1 MARYEIPEEYR
12 KNLQINL
19 SGNKPVL
26 QKDPAFLPYKNTA
39 PAVAAKS
46 PAPTMEDFKKYDYA
60 QSNDILPR
68 KQSTIQ
74 WGGKTDDLTNLPF
87 KNTRAADDYLV
98 NQGFM
103 RQEANRPVLS
113 APSGNSVLPIKKPT
127 ALERADSFIKSTGS
141 GAMNAVSGIFD
152 YMGNLPVKTAQ
163 ERVSARDDYFRMWE
177 QAKANPALLRD
188 KEFQSRLLQAQLTAS
203 SGYNW
208 MDDTLAQFDPTAS
221 STASQMLQEQ
231 QAKSAQKLKEG
242 MSPAA
247 SAVTDVALA
256 GTDMALKF
264 GLSSAM
270 GVPFLAFMGADS
282 GAQAG
287 QNALNEGYSA
297 SQSAT
302 MAAGAGA
309 ITAWVE
315 SFGGIAGKWG
325 DKLIGALVKSPAG
338 KAIVGKLPSNV
349 MEYLSKLSASK
360 VGQIAGDALSEGAEE
375 FTEYGAQLFL
385 ENLVLDKDTPYDIK
399 QALYNAGIGGAVG
412 GLFGGGRVFAQDILP
427 RADTRDSANSGSD
440 IASEMKPG
448 YNQVGGEMD
457 GRTEETAGLYARR
470 TEGDRTQFDND
481 AGRSGRTVE
490 SACKE
495 ILWTRLAEKG
505 TFGERPGIREEG
517 ASFARRVSQEGME
530 TGIVGATA
538 YAYRPASIE
547 SANAEAR
554 QTMEFF
560 QQRGIDAVLVD
571 GALQT
576 NSDGYTLESPNAAT
590 GPDGKL
596 YVSNQLGMSAVE
608 TGYHE
613 LFHHQL
619 RRKDA
624 AALQFRETLN
634 ESYDPASPAFRK
646 LVEDISDG
654 YFYGNDS
661 RVIDQSA
668 GRIVEEL
675 DAFFCGFVESE
686 NKTMVEAYM
695 QAVKDPDAVS
705 EAYIAMREAEA
716 AHADY
721 TKRPPSNSAASG
733 YGQNTVGAAES
744 GGRMTNAQLVEEYGA
759 LRKGEQ
765 PRAREIDLAAQ
776 TREGKTSRFAQNAA
790 ESAALGDAQ
799 AEAIEQ
805 EVASG
810 TFAYVPIADQSA
822 VDTASGR
829 ISQYG
834 YEQTLNDFDSLL
846 RSDKRIGKNDIA
858 LGELLIQEA
867 AKRGDTDTV
876 VKLVADVAALGTEMG
891 QNVQALR
898 ILKRLS
904 PEGRLMAS
912 QRMVQRI
919 NEQHRGK
926 KGWKDVT
933 IPKENVQDLLS
944 QTTPDGM
951 DAANDR
957 ILRAVADQMP
967 SSWVDKW
974 NAWRYLAMLGNFRT
988 QGRNLAGNT
997 VFVPARKFKNL
1008 IAAGLESALPMKE
1021 RSKAILNRRAA
1032 GDRALI
1038 EFAKGDYANVRDAI
1052 LGTGK
1057 MNAASQ
1063 LDQKRTIFK
1072 NNGDWG
1078 TRADDGILP
1087 RKVRAATDK
1096 LWSGVEGYRKLTDWA
1111 MDQGDAIFAKSAY
1124 AESLASY
1131 MKANGLKP
1139 ADMVNQFGGE
1149 TEAAVRARNYAVLE
1163 AQKATYR
1170 DASKVATA
1178 LSKFSRTNKATALLT
1193 EGILPFKK
1201 TPMNVL
1207 KRGYEYSPVSFLTTF
1222 TKGAYDLKTG
1232 KITATEWIDRLA
1244 SGLSGTGI
1252 LALGW
1257 ALTKLGILTGGALE
1271 DKKEQELNELR
1282 GVQNYSVVLPGDIY
1296 YDVSWMAPVS
1306 IPLFIGSEIANMQ
1319 EREGREIGIT
1329 EFMDAANKLAEP
1341 MLEMSMLDGLQS
1353 TIQAAG
1359 YSNSPVGAIAGNA
1372 VGSYFGQAIPT
1383 IFGQAARTIDP
1394 VRRGV
1399 YVDKNEDMP
1408 AAFQRFF
1415 QSNIKAKLP
1424 FANQSLQPRLDAW
1437 GRESAPKSLPLRA
1450 FENFV
1455 SPGYISIGQTTPAD
1469 KAVTDLYAAT
1479 GENSILPSKV
1489 SKYVTVDGEKINYTG
1504 DQYTQIQRKRGQS
1517 ANELIAKLAELPVYQ
1532 ELDNAGK
1539 VDAMEDIYKYTR
1551 QMAIADV
1558 IPEYKPDTWVTD
1570 AYEAEKSG
1578 LELASYLAWRASYG
1592 ELKPDKDRNGKTTYS
1607 ASDKFRDLLYADDSL
1622 TAAQK
1627 ARLEQ
1632 DFTGA
1637 DNPRDYSSG
1646 NAFVLSGLTD
1656 SQQEKYSGRL
1666 AKTLTPQEYA
1676 KALKA
1681 MGGSVRDKKT
1691 GKARQKNRQEKI
1703 DSLVAAGYSRQRAAQ
1718 IYNLVK

>member
-1 MARYEIPEEYR
+1 MMQGFWRTCTEFRQWGDAMARYEIPEEYR

-46 PAPTMEDFKKYDYA
+46 PAPTMADFKKYDYA
-60 QSNDILPR
+60 QSKDILPR

-113 APSGNSVLPIKKPT
+113 APSGNPVLPVKKPT

-208 MDDTLAQFDPTAS
+208 MDDALAQFDPTAS

-297 SQSAT
+297 NQSAT

-309 ITAWVE
+309 ITAGVE

-338 KAIVGKLPSNV
+338 KAIAGKLPANV
-349 MEYLSKLSASK
+349 MEYISKLSASK

-427 RADTRDSANSGSD
+427 RADAQNSANASSD
-440 IASEMKPG
+440 IAPETRSPG
-448 YNQVGGEMD
+448 NSNVAQKTNQKIHFMQQVNEVMHGTNKGEVLEVGNTPD
-457 GRTEETAGLYARR
+457 
-470 TEGDRTQFDND
+470 
-481 AGRSGRTVE
+481 
-490 SACKE
+490 
-495 ILWTRLAEKG
+495 ILKR
-505 TFGERPGIREEG
+505 FG
-517 ASFARRVSQEGME
+517 ASDRIMTMNPTTVRK
-530 TGIVGATA
+530 IA
-538 YAYRPASIE
+538 YPDGYMGGKHNLGFYALEHLSDQLENPV
-547 SANAEAR
+547 
-554 QTMEFF
+554 
-560 QQRGIDAVLVD
+560 AVLK
-571 GALQT
+571 
-576 NSDGYTLESPNAAT
+576 SAT
-590 GPDGKL
+590 QRDSL
-596 YVSNQLGMSAVE
+596 VVFTEFL
-608 TGYHE
+608 
-613 LFHHQL
+613 
-619 RRKDA
+619 DA
-624 AALQFRETLN
+624 Q
-634 ESYDPASPAFRK
+634 
-646 LVEDISDG
+646 
-654 YFYGNDS
+654 GNPVMVPIHLDK
-661 RVIDQSA
+661 A
-668 GRIVEEL
+668 GRIGISNEVASMYGRGNFNKFIEEQRKLGNILFEDEKRTLQQLPVEGLQLPKMEAASDPIYSISDSSRKSNPNLDISKTNVAPLPEVKKPTLPESDPILQSRNWEKPKVEEPTL
-675 DAFFCGFVESE
+675 
-686 NKTMVEAYM
+686 N
-695 QAVKDPDAVS
+695 
-705 EAYIAMREAEA
+705 
-716 AHADY
+716 
-721 TKRPPSNSAASG
+721 G

-834 YEQTLNDFDSLL
+834 YEQALNDFDSLL

-876 VKLVADVAALGTEMG
+876 VKLVADVSTLGTEMG

-957 ILRAVADQMP
+957 ILQAVADQMP

-974 NAWRYLAMLGNFRT
+974 NAWRYLAMLGNVRT

-1032 GDRALI
+1032 GDRALLD
-1038 EFAKGDYANVRDAI
+1038 FAKSDYANVRDAI

-1170 DASKVATA
+1170 DASILAVNFQ
-1178 LSKFSRTNKATALLT
+1178 KFVNTNKASKVIG

-1359 YSNSPVGAIAGNA
+1359 YSGNALGAMTGNA

-1607 ASDKFRDLLYADDSL
+1607 ASDKFRDLLNADRSL

-1646 NAFVLSGLTD
+1646 NAFILSGLTD
-1656 SQQEKYSGRL
+1656 SQQEKYSGQL

-1681 MGGSVRDKKT
+1681 IGGSVRDKKT
-1691 GKARQKNRQEKI
+1691 GKVRQKNRQEKI

>member
-46 PAPTMEDFKKYDYA
+46 PAPTMADFKKYDYA
-60 QSNDILPR
+60 QSKDILPR

-103 RQEANRPVLS
+103 RQEANQPVLS

-231 QAKSAQKLKEG
+231 QAKSTQKLKEG

-256 GTDMALKF
+256 GTDMALKL

-309 ITAWVE
+309 ITAGVE

-338 KAIVGKLPSNV
+338 KAIVGKLPANV
-349 MEYLSKLSASK
+349 VDYLSKLSASK

-427 RADTRDSANSGSD
+427 RADTQNSANASSD
-440 IASEMKPG
+440 IAPETRSPG
-448 YNQVGGEMD
+448 NSNVAQKTNQKIHFMQQVNEVMHGTNKGEVLEVGNTPD
-457 GRTEETAGLYARR
+457 
-470 TEGDRTQFDND
+470 
-481 AGRSGRTVE
+481 
-490 SACKE
+490 
-495 ILWTRLAEKG
+495 ILKR
-505 TFGERPGIREEG
+505 FG
-517 ASFARRVSQEGME
+517 ASDRIMTMNPTTVRK
-530 TGIVGATA
+530 IA
-538 YAYRPASIE
+538 YPDGYMGGKHNLGFYALEHLSDQLENPV
-547 SANAEAR
+547 
-554 QTMEFF
+554 
-560 QQRGIDAVLVD
+560 AVLK
-571 GALQT
+571 
-576 NSDGYTLESPNAAT
+576 SAT
-590 GPDGKL
+590 QRDSL
-596 YVSNQLGMSAVE
+596 VVFTEFL
-608 TGYHE
+608 
-613 LFHHQL
+613 
-619 RRKDA
+619 DA
-624 AALQFRETLN
+624 Q
-634 ESYDPASPAFRK
+634 
-646 LVEDISDG
+646 
-654 YFYGNDS
+654 GNPVMVPIHLDK
-661 RVIDQSA
+661 A
-668 GRIVEEL
+668 GRIGISKEVASMYGRGNFNKFIEEQRKLGNILFEDEKRTLQQLPVEGLQLPKMEAASDPIYSISDSSRKSNPNLDISKTNVAPLPEVKKPTLPESDPILQSRNWEKPKVEEPTL
-675 DAFFCGFVESE
+675 
-686 NKTMVEAYM
+686 N
-695 QAVKDPDAVS
+695 
-705 EAYIAMREAEA
+705 
-716 AHADY
+716 
-721 TKRPPSNSAASG
+721 G
-733 YGQNTVGAAES
+733 YGKNTVGAAES

-810 TFAYVPIADQSA
+810 TFAYIPIADQSA
-822 VDTASGR
+822 VDTANGR

-876 VKLVADVAALGTEMG
+876 VKLVADVSTLGTEMG

-974 NAWRYLAMLGNFRT
+974 NAWRYLAMLGNVRT

-1032 GDRALI
+1032 DDRALI

-1149 TEAAVRARNYAVLE
+1149 TQAAVRARNYAVLE

-1170 DASKVATA
+1170 DASILAVNFQ
-1178 LSKFSRTNKATALLT
+1178 KFVNTNKASKVIG

-1359 YSNSPVGAIAGNA
+1359 YSGNALGAMTGNA

>member
-46 PAPTMEDFKKYDYA
+46 PAPTMAGFKKYDYA
-60 QSNDILPR
+60 QSKDILPR

-103 RQEANRPVLS
+103 RQEANQPVLS

-231 QAKSAQKLKEG
+231 QAKSTQKLKEG

-256 GTDMALKF
+256 GTDMALKL

-309 ITAWVE
+309 ITAGVE

-338 KAIVGKLPSNV
+338 KAIVGKLPANV
-349 MEYLSKLSASK
+349 VDYLSKLSASK

-427 RADTRDSANSGSD
+427 RADTQNSANASSD
-440 IASEMKPG
+440 IAPETRSPG
-448 YNQVGGEMD
+448 NSNVAQKTNQKIHFMQQVNEVMHGTNKGEVLEVGNTPD
-457 GRTEETAGLYARR
+457 
-470 TEGDRTQFDND
+470 
-481 AGRSGRTVE
+481 
-490 SACKE
+490 
-495 ILWTRLAEKG
+495 ILKR
-505 TFGERPGIREEG
+505 FG
-517 ASFARRVSQEGME
+517 ASDRIMTMNPTTVRK
-530 TGIVGATA
+530 IA
-538 YAYRPASIE
+538 YPDGYMGGKHNLGFYALEHLSDQLENPV
-547 SANAEAR
+547 
-554 QTMEFF
+554 
-560 QQRGIDAVLVD
+560 AVLK
-571 GALQT
+571 
-576 NSDGYTLESPNAAT
+576 SAT
-590 GPDGKL
+590 QRDSL
-596 YVSNQLGMSAVE
+596 VVFTEFL
-608 TGYHE
+608 
-613 LFHHQL
+613 
-619 RRKDA
+619 DA
-624 AALQFRETLN
+624 Q
-634 ESYDPASPAFRK
+634 
-646 LVEDISDG
+646 
-654 YFYGNDS
+654 GNPVMVPIHLDK
-661 RVIDQSA
+661 A
-668 GRIVEEL
+668 GRIGISNEVASMYGRGNFNKFIEEQRKLGNILFEDEKRTLQQLPVEGLQLPKMEAASDPIYSISDSSRKSNPNLDISKTNVAPLPEVKKPTLPPNDPMLQSRNWEKPKVEEPAL
-675 DAFFCGFVESE
+675 
-686 NKTMVEAYM
+686 N
-695 QAVKDPDAVS
+695 
-705 EAYIAMREAEA
+705 
-716 AHADY
+716 
-721 TKRPPSNSAASG
+721 G
-733 YGQNTVGAAES
+733 YGKNTVGAAES

-926 KGWKDVT
+926 KGWKDVA

-974 NAWRYLAMLGNFRT
+974 NAWRYLAMLGNVRT

-1032 GDRALI
+1032 DDRALI

-1078 TRADDGILP
+1078 TRADDGVLP

-1149 TEAAVRARNYAVLE
+1149 TQAAVRARNYAVLE
-1163 AQKATYR
+1163 AQKANYR
-1170 DASKVATA
+1170 DASILAVNFQ
-1178 LSKFSRTNKATALLT
+1178 KFVNTNKASKVIG

-1257 ALTKLGILTGGALE
+1257 ALTKLGVLTGGALE

-1359 YSNSPVGAIAGNA
+1359 YSGNALGAMTGNA

-1383 IFGQAARTIDP
+1383 IFGQVARTIDP

-1455 SPGYISIGQTTPAD
+1455 SPGYISMGQTTPAD

-1607 ASDKFRDLLYADDSL
+1607 ASDKFRDLLNADRSL

>member
-46 PAPTMEDFKKYDYA
+46 PAPTMAGFKKYDYA
-60 QSNDILPR
+60 QSKDILPR

-87 KNTRAADDYLV
+87 KNTRAVDDYLV

-103 RQEANRPVLS
+103 QQKANRPVLS

-247 SAVTDVALA
+247 SAMTDVALA

-309 ITAWVE
+309 ITAGVE

-427 RADTRDSANSGSD
+427 RADTQNSANASSD
-440 IASEMKPG
+440 IAPETRSPG
-448 YNQVGGEMD
+448 NSNVAQKTNQKIHFMQQVNEVMHGTNKGEVLEVGNTPD
-457 GRTEETAGLYARR
+457 
-470 TEGDRTQFDND
+470 
-481 AGRSGRTVE
+481 
-490 SACKE
+490 
-495 ILWTRLAEKG
+495 ILKR
-505 TFGERPGIREEG
+505 FG
-517 ASFARRVSQEGME
+517 ASDRIMTMNPTTVRK
-530 TGIVGATA
+530 IA
-538 YAYRPASIE
+538 YPDGYMGGKHNLGFYALEHLSDQLENPV
-547 SANAEAR
+547 
-554 QTMEFF
+554 
-560 QQRGIDAVLVD
+560 AVLK
-571 GALQT
+571 
-576 NSDGYTLESPNAAT
+576 SAT
-590 GPDGKL
+590 QRDSL
-596 YVSNQLGMSAVE
+596 VVFTEFL
-608 TGYHE
+608 
-613 LFHHQL
+613 
-619 RRKDA
+619 DA
-624 AALQFRETLN
+624 Q
-634 ESYDPASPAFRK
+634 
-646 LVEDISDG
+646 
-654 YFYGNDS
+654 GNPVMVPIHLDK
-661 RVIDQSA
+661 A
-668 GRIVEEL
+668 GRIGISNEVASMYGRGNFNKFIEEQRKLGNILFEDEKRTLQQLPVEGLQLPKMEAASDPIYSISDSSRKSNPNLDISKTNVAPLPEVKKPTLPESDPILQSRNWEKPKVEEPAL
-675 DAFFCGFVESE
+675 
-686 NKTMVEAYM
+686 N
-695 QAVKDPDAVS
+695 
-705 EAYIAMREAEA
+705 
-716 AHADY
+716 
-721 TKRPPSNSAASG
+721 G
-733 YGQNTVGAAES
+733 YGKNTVGAAES

-834 YEQTLNDFDSLL
+834 YEQALNDFDSLL

-957 ILRAVADQMP
+957 ILQAVADQMP

-974 NAWRYLAMLGNFRT
+974 NAWRYLAMLGNVRT

-1078 TRADDGILP
+1078 TRADDGVLP

-1131 MKANGLKP
+1131 MKANGLKT

-1170 DASKVATA
+1170 DASILAVNFQ
-1178 LSKFSRTNKATALLT
+1178 KFVNTNKASKVIG

-1359 YSNSPVGAIAGNA
+1359 YSGNALGAMTGNA

>member
-46 PAPTMEDFKKYDYA
+46 PAPTMADFKKYDYA
-60 QSNDILPR
+60 QSKDILPR

-141 GAMNAVSGIFD
+141 GAMNTVSGIFD

-242 MSPAA
+242 MGPAA

-297 SQSAT
+297 NQSAT

-309 ITAWVE
+309 ITAGVE

-338 KAIVGKLPSNV
+338 KAIAGKLPANV
-349 MEYLSKLSASK
+349 MEYISKLSASK

-427 RADTRDSANSGSD
+427 HADTQNSANASSD
-440 IASEMKPG
+440 IASGMKPE
-448 YNQVGGEMD
+448 YNQGGGDLNANDTGRAARSSYTTDGTVAGRQGGSRESGTQAGGAESRRTSSEPAGTFIARATQEGKVVEADDFGNIVSYKPARTVAGNAAEAQKILKRRGFDCFAYEGTLARNRDGVTVEHLTDAQTLAD
-457 GRTEETAGLYARR
+457 GRIGIKSNAELPGVEIAGHEGFHSITVTNPEIVKPFTDYLSNPISLDVKSRFSNTLDYIGDLMFEEDYDPLDLKQRARIVKELGAQIGGKMDSDLELAR
-470 TEGDRTQFDND
+470 ELFSDMLDDFDATYELWKKVNAD
-481 AGRSGRTVE
+481 FDTLKSGRSG
-490 SACKE
+490 
-495 ILWTRLAEKG
+495 
-505 TFGERPGIREEG
+505 G
-517 ASFARRVSQEGME
+517 AGS
-530 TGIVGATA
+530 
-538 YAYRPASIE
+538 
-547 SANAEAR
+547 
-554 QTMEFF
+554 
-560 QQRGIDAVLVD
+560 
-571 GALQT
+571 
-576 NSDGYTLESPNAAT
+576 
-590 GPDGKL
+590 
-596 YVSNQLGMSAVE
+596 
-608 TGYHE
+608 
-613 LFHHQL
+613 
-619 RRKDA
+619 
-624 AALQFRETLN
+624 
-634 ESYDPASPAFRK
+634 
-646 LVEDISDG
+646 
-654 YFYGNDS
+654 
-661 RVIDQSA
+661 
-668 GRIVEEL
+668 
-675 DAFFCGFVESE
+675 
-686 NKTMVEAYM
+686 
-695 QAVKDPDAVS
+695 
-705 EAYIAMREAEA
+705 
-716 AHADY
+716 
-721 TKRPPSNSAASG
+721 

-834 YEQTLNDFDSLL
+834 YEQALNDFDSLL

-957 ILRAVADQMP
+957 ILQAVADQMP

-974 NAWRYLAMLGNFRT
+974 NAWRYLAMLGNVRT

-1032 GDRALI
+1032 DDRALI

-1257 ALTKLGILTGGALE
+1257 ALTKLGVLTGGALE
-1271 DKKEQELNELR
+1271 DKKEQELNELQ

-1319 EREGREIGIT
+1319 EREGKEIGIT

-1424 FANQSLQPRLDAW
+1424 FANQSLQSRLDAW

-1517 ANELIAKLAELPVYQ
+1517 ANELIAKLAGLPVYQ

-1558 IPEYKPDTWVTD
+1558 IPEYEPDTWVTD

-1607 ASDKFRDLLYADDSL
+1607 ASDKFRDLLNADRSL

-1691 GKARQKNRQEKI
+1691 EKARQKNRQEKI

>member
-46 PAPTMEDFKKYDYA
+46 PAPTMADFKKYDYA
-60 QSNDILPR
+60 QSKDILPR

-103 RQEANRPVLS
+103 RQEANQPVLS

-231 QAKSAQKLKEG
+231 QAKSTQKLKEG

-256 GTDMALKF
+256 GTDMALKL

-309 ITAWVE
+309 ITAGVE

-338 KAIVGKLPSNV
+338 KAIVGKLPANV
-349 MEYLSKLSASK
+349 VDYLSKLSASK

-427 RADTRDSANSGSD
+427 RADTQNSANASSD
-440 IASEMKPG
+440 IAPETRSPG
-448 YNQVGGEMD
+448 NSNVAQKTNQKIHFMQQVNEVMHGTNKGEVLEVGNTPD
-457 GRTEETAGLYARR
+457 
-470 TEGDRTQFDND
+470 
-481 AGRSGRTVE
+481 
-490 SACKE
+490 
-495 ILWTRLAEKG
+495 ILKR
-505 TFGERPGIREEG
+505 FG
-517 ASFARRVSQEGME
+517 ASDRIMTMNPTTVRK
-530 TGIVGATA
+530 IA
-538 YAYRPASIE
+538 YPDGYMGGKHNLGFYALEHLSDQLENPV
-547 SANAEAR
+547 
-554 QTMEFF
+554 
-560 QQRGIDAVLVD
+560 AVLK
-571 GALQT
+571 
-576 NSDGYTLESPNAAT
+576 SAT
-590 GPDGKL
+590 QRDSL
-596 YVSNQLGMSAVE
+596 VVFTEFL
-608 TGYHE
+608 
-613 LFHHQL
+613 
-619 RRKDA
+619 DA
-624 AALQFRETLN
+624 Q
-634 ESYDPASPAFRK
+634 
-646 LVEDISDG
+646 
-654 YFYGNDS
+654 GNPVMVPIHLDK
-661 RVIDQSA
+661 A
-668 GRIVEEL
+668 GRIGISNEVASMYGRGNFNKFIEEQRKLGNILFEDEKRTLQQLPVEGLQLPKMEAASDPIYSISDSSRKSNPNLDISKTNVAPLPEVKKPTLPPNDPMLQSRNWEKPKVEEPAL
-675 DAFFCGFVESE
+675 
-686 NKTMVEAYM
+686 N
-695 QAVKDPDAVS
+695 
-705 EAYIAMREAEA
+705 
-716 AHADY
+716 
-721 TKRPPSNSAASG
+721 G
-733 YGQNTVGAAES
+733 YGKNTVGAAES

-790 ESAALGDAQ
+790 ESAALGDTQ

-810 TFAYVPIADQSA
+810 TFAYIPIADQSA
-822 VDTASGR
+822 VDTANGR

-876 VKLVADVAALGTEMG
+876 VKLVADVSTLGTEMG

-974 NAWRYLAMLGNFRT
+974 NAWRYLAMLGNVRT

-1032 GDRALI
+1032 DDRALI

-1149 TEAAVRARNYAVLE
+1149 TQAAVRARNYAVLE

-1170 DASKVATA
+1170 DASILAVNFQ
-1178 LSKFSRTNKATALLT
+1178 KFVNTNKASKVIG

-1359 YSNSPVGAIAGNA
+1359 YSGNALGAMTGNA

>member
-1 MARYEIPEEYR
+1 MA
-12 KNLQINL
+12 
-19 SGNKPVL
+19 
-26 QKDPAFLPYKNTA
+26 
-39 PAVAAKS
+39 
-46 PAPTMEDFKKYDYA
+46 DFKKYDYA
-60 QSNDILPR
+60 QSKDILPR

-309 ITAWVE
+309 ITAGVE

-427 RADTRDSANSGSD
+427 RADTQNSANASSD
-440 IASEMKPG
+440 IAPETRSPG
-448 YNQVGGEMD
+448 NSNVAQKTNQKIHFMQQVNEVMHGTNKGEVLEVGNTPD
-457 GRTEETAGLYARR
+457 
-470 TEGDRTQFDND
+470 
-481 AGRSGRTVE
+481 
-490 SACKE
+490 
-495 ILWTRLAEKG
+495 ILKR
-505 TFGERPGIREEG
+505 FG
-517 ASFARRVSQEGME
+517 ASDRIMTMNPTTVRK
-530 TGIVGATA
+530 IA
-538 YAYRPASIE
+538 YPDGYMGGKHNLGFYALEHLSDQLENPV
-547 SANAEAR
+547 
-554 QTMEFF
+554 
-560 QQRGIDAVLVD
+560 AVLK
-571 GALQT
+571 
-576 NSDGYTLESPNAAT
+576 SAT
-590 GPDGKL
+590 QRDSL
-596 YVSNQLGMSAVE
+596 VVFTEFL
-608 TGYHE
+608 
-613 LFHHQL
+613 
-619 RRKDA
+619 DA
-624 AALQFRETLN
+624 Q
-634 ESYDPASPAFRK
+634 
-646 LVEDISDG
+646 
-654 YFYGNDS
+654 GNPVMVPIHLDK
-661 RVIDQSA
+661 A
-668 GRIVEEL
+668 GRIGISNEVASMYGRGNFNKFIEEQRKLGNILFEDEKRTLQQLPVEGLQLPKMEAASDPIYSISDSSRKSNPNLDISKTNVAPLPEVKKPTLPPNDPMLQSRNWEKPKVEEPAL
-675 DAFFCGFVESE
+675 
-686 NKTMVEAYM
+686 N
-695 QAVKDPDAVS
+695 
-705 EAYIAMREAEA
+705 
-716 AHADY
+716 
-721 TKRPPSNSAASG
+721 G
-733 YGQNTVGAAES
+733 YGKNTVGAAES

-926 KGWKDVT
+926 KGWKDVA

-974 NAWRYLAMLGNFRT
+974 NAWRYLAMLGNVRT

-1032 GDRALI
+1032 DDRALI

-1078 TRADDGILP
+1078 TRADDGVLP

-1149 TEAAVRARNYAVLE
+1149 TQAAVRARNYAVLE

-1170 DASKVATA
+1170 DASILAVNFQ
-1178 LSKFSRTNKATALLT
+1178 KFVNTNKASKVIG

-1359 YSNSPVGAIAGNA
+1359 YSGNALGAMTGNA

-1437 GRESAPKSLPLRA
+1437 GRESAPKSLQLRA

-1607 ASDKFRDLLYADDSL
+1607 ASDKFRDLLNADRSL

-1646 NAFVLSGLTD
+1646 NAFILSGLTD
-1656 SQQEKYSGRL
+1656 SQQEKYSGQL

-1681 MGGSVRDKKT
+1681 IGGSVRDKKT
-1691 GKARQKNRQEKI
+1691 GKVRQKNRQEKI

>member
-46 PAPTMEDFKKYDYA
+46 PAPTMADFKKYDYA
-60 QSNDILPR
+60 QSKDILPR

-231 QAKSAQKLKEG
+231 QAKSTQKLKEG

-256 GTDMALKF
+256 GTDMALKL

-309 ITAWVE
+309 ITAGVE

-338 KAIVGKLPSNV
+338 KAIVGKLPANV
-349 MEYLSKLSASK
+349 VDYLSKLSASK

-427 RADTRDSANSGSD
+427 RADTQNSANASSD
-440 IASEMKPG
+440 IAPETRSPG
-448 YNQVGGEMD
+448 NSNVAQKTNQKIHFMQQVNEVMHGTNKGEVLEVGNTPD
-457 GRTEETAGLYARR
+457 
-470 TEGDRTQFDND
+470 
-481 AGRSGRTVE
+481 
-490 SACKE
+490 
-495 ILWTRLAEKG
+495 ILKR
-505 TFGERPGIREEG
+505 FG
-517 ASFARRVSQEGME
+517 ASDRIMTMNPTTVRK
-530 TGIVGATA
+530 IA
-538 YAYRPASIE
+538 YPDGYMGGKHNLGFYALEHLSDQLENPV
-547 SANAEAR
+547 
-554 QTMEFF
+554 
-560 QQRGIDAVLVD
+560 AVLK
-571 GALQT
+571 
-576 NSDGYTLESPNAAT
+576 SAT
-590 GPDGKL
+590 QRDSL
-596 YVSNQLGMSAVE
+596 VVFTEFL
-608 TGYHE
+608 
-613 LFHHQL
+613 
-619 RRKDA
+619 DA
-624 AALQFRETLN
+624 Q
-634 ESYDPASPAFRK
+634 
-646 LVEDISDG
+646 
-654 YFYGNDS
+654 GNPVMVPIHLDK
-661 RVIDQSA
+661 A
-668 GRIVEEL
+668 GRIGISNEVASMYGRGNFNKFIEEQRKLGNILFEDEKRTLQQLPVEGLQLPKMEAASDPIYSISDSSRKSNPNLDISKTNVAPLPEVKKPTLPESDPILQSRNWEKPKVEEPTL
-675 DAFFCGFVESE
+675 
-686 NKTMVEAYM
+686 N
-695 QAVKDPDAVS
+695 
-705 EAYIAMREAEA
+705 
-716 AHADY
+716 
-721 TKRPPSNSAASG
+721 G
-733 YGQNTVGAAES
+733 YGKNTVGAAES

-957 ILRAVADQMP
+957 ILQAVADQMP

-974 NAWRYLAMLGNFRT
+974 NAWRYLAMLGNVRT

-1149 TEAAVRARNYAVLE
+1149 TQAAVRARNYAVLE

-1170 DASKVATA
+1170 DASILAVNFQ
-1178 LSKFSRTNKATALLT
+1178 KFVNTNKASKVIG

-1359 YSNSPVGAIAGNA
+1359 YSGNALGAMTGNA

-1504 DQYTQIQRKRGQS
+1504 DQYTQIQKKRGQS

>member
-46 PAPTMEDFKKYDYA
+46 PAPTMADFKKYDYA
-60 QSNDILPR
+60 QSKDILPR

-302 MAAGAGA
+302 MSAGAGA
-309 ITAWVE
+309 ITAGVE
-315 SFGGIAGKWG
+315 SFGGIASKWG

-338 KAIVGKLPSNV
+338 KAIAGKLPANV
-349 MEYLSKLSASK
+349 MEYISKLSASK

-427 RADTRDSANSGSD
+427 RADAQNSANSGSD

-448 YNQVGGEMD
+448 YNQDGGDLNANDTGRTARSSYTADGTVAGRQGGSRIGQTENSGTEGRRTSSEPAGTFIARAAQEGRLVEADDFGNIVSYKPAQSIGENASIAQEILNRRGFGNFVYEGTLSRNRNGITVEHLTDAQTLAD
-457 GRTEETAGLYARR
+457 GRIGVKGDCTLPGVEIAGHEGFHSITVTNPEISKPFIDHLSVSTRPDVAERFKENLDYMGAIMYR
-470 TEGDRTQFDND
+470 TEYDPFNAGQKEKIVKEFAAQFGGKADND
-481 AGRSGRTVE
+481 LEVARELFGDLVDDFDATYELWKKVNADFDALKSGRSG
-490 SACKE
+490 
-495 ILWTRLAEKG
+495 
-505 TFGERPGIREEG
+505 G
-517 ASFARRVSQEGME
+517 AGS
-530 TGIVGATA
+530 
-538 YAYRPASIE
+538 
-547 SANAEAR
+547 
-554 QTMEFF
+554 
-560 QQRGIDAVLVD
+560 
-571 GALQT
+571 
-576 NSDGYTLESPNAAT
+576 
-590 GPDGKL
+590 
-596 YVSNQLGMSAVE
+596 
-608 TGYHE
+608 
-613 LFHHQL
+613 
-619 RRKDA
+619 
-624 AALQFRETLN
+624 
-634 ESYDPASPAFRK
+634 
-646 LVEDISDG
+646 
-654 YFYGNDS
+654 
-661 RVIDQSA
+661 
-668 GRIVEEL
+668 
-675 DAFFCGFVESE
+675 
-686 NKTMVEAYM
+686 
-695 QAVKDPDAVS
+695 
-705 EAYIAMREAEA
+705 
-716 AHADY
+716 
-721 TKRPPSNSAASG
+721 

-876 VKLVADVAALGTEMG
+876 VKLVADVSTLGTEMG

-957 ILRAVADQMP
+957 ILQAVADQMP

-974 NAWRYLAMLGNFRT
+974 NAWRYLAMLGNVRT

-1149 TEAAVRARNYAVLE
+1149 TEAAVQARNYAVLE

-1257 ALTKLGILTGGALE
+1257 ALTKLGVLTGGALE
-1271 DKKEQELNELR
+1271 DKKEQELNELQ

-1455 SPGYISIGQTTPAD
+1455 SPGYISMGQTTPAD

-1479 GENSILPSKV
+1479 SENSILPSKV

-1517 ANELIAKLAELPVYQ
+1517 ANELIAKLAGLPVYQ

-1681 MGGSVRDKKT
+1681 IGGSVRDKKT

>member
-46 PAPTMEDFKKYDYA
+46 PAPTMAGFKKYDYA
-60 QSNDILPR
+60 QSKDILPR

-87 KNTRAADDYLV
+87 KNTRAVDDYLV

-103 RQEANRPVLS
+103 QQKANRPVLS

-309 ITAWVE
+309 ITAGVE

-427 RADTRDSANSGSD
+427 RADTQNSANASSD
-440 IASEMKPG
+440 IAPETRSPG
-448 YNQVGGEMD
+448 NSNVAQKTNQKIHFMQQVNEVMHGTNKGEVLEVGNTPD
-457 GRTEETAGLYARR
+457 
-470 TEGDRTQFDND
+470 
-481 AGRSGRTVE
+481 
-490 SACKE
+490 
-495 ILWTRLAEKG
+495 ILKR
-505 TFGERPGIREEG
+505 FG
-517 ASFARRVSQEGME
+517 ASDRIMTMNPTTVRK
-530 TGIVGATA
+530 IA
-538 YAYRPASIE
+538 YPDGYMGGKHNLGFYALEHLSDQLENPV
-547 SANAEAR
+547 
-554 QTMEFF
+554 
-560 QQRGIDAVLVD
+560 AVLK
-571 GALQT
+571 
-576 NSDGYTLESPNAAT
+576 SAT
-590 GPDGKL
+590 QRDSL
-596 YVSNQLGMSAVE
+596 VVFTEFL
-608 TGYHE
+608 
-613 LFHHQL
+613 
-619 RRKDA
+619 DA
-624 AALQFRETLN
+624 Q
-634 ESYDPASPAFRK
+634 
-646 LVEDISDG
+646 
-654 YFYGNDS
+654 GNPVMVPIHLDK
-661 RVIDQSA
+661 A
-668 GRIVEEL
+668 GRIGISNEVASMYGRGNFNKFIEEQRKLGNILFEDEKRTLQQLPVEGLQLPKMEAASDPIYSISDSSRKSNPNLDISKTNVAPLPEVKKPTLPESDPILQSRNWEKPKVEEPTL
-675 DAFFCGFVESE
+675 
-686 NKTMVEAYM
+686 N
-695 QAVKDPDAVS
+695 
-705 EAYIAMREAEA
+705 
-716 AHADY
+716 
-721 TKRPPSNSAASG
+721 G
-733 YGQNTVGAAES
+733 YGKNTVGAAES

-974 NAWRYLAMLGNFRT
+974 NAWRYLAMLGNVRT

-1078 TRADDGILP
+1078 TRADDGVLP

-1149 TEAAVRARNYAVLE
+1149 TQAAVQARNYAVLE

-1271 DKKEQELNELR
+1271 DKKEQELNELQ

-1359 YSNSPVGAIAGNA
+1359 YSGNALGAMTGNA

-1455 SPGYISIGQTTPAD
+1455 SPGYISMGQTTPAD

>member
-46 PAPTMEDFKKYDYA
+46 PAPTMAGFKKYDYA
-60 QSNDILPR
+60 QSKDILPR

-87 KNTRAADDYLV
+87 KNTRAVDDYLV

-103 RQEANRPVLS
+103 QQKANRPVLS

-309 ITAWVE
+309 ITAGVE

-427 RADTRDSANSGSD
+427 RADTQNSANASSD
-440 IASEMKPG
+440 IAPETRSPG
-448 YNQVGGEMD
+448 NSNVAQKTNQKIHFMQQVNEVMHGTNKGEVLEVGNTPD
-457 GRTEETAGLYARR
+457 
-470 TEGDRTQFDND
+470 
-481 AGRSGRTVE
+481 
-490 SACKE
+490 
-495 ILWTRLAEKG
+495 ILKR
-505 TFGERPGIREEG
+505 FG
-517 ASFARRVSQEGME
+517 ASDRIMTMNPTTVRK
-530 TGIVGATA
+530 IA
-538 YAYRPASIE
+538 YPDGYMGGKHNLGFYALEHLSDQLENPV
-547 SANAEAR
+547 
-554 QTMEFF
+554 
-560 QQRGIDAVLVD
+560 AVLK
-571 GALQT
+571 
-576 NSDGYTLESPNAAT
+576 SAT
-590 GPDGKL
+590 QRDSL
-596 YVSNQLGMSAVE
+596 VVFTEFL
-608 TGYHE
+608 
-613 LFHHQL
+613 
-619 RRKDA
+619 DA
-624 AALQFRETLN
+624 Q
-634 ESYDPASPAFRK
+634 
-646 LVEDISDG
+646 
-654 YFYGNDS
+654 GNPVMVPIHLDK
-661 RVIDQSA
+661 A
-668 GRIVEEL
+668 GRIGISNEVASMYGRGNFNKFIEEQRKLGNILFEDEKRTLQQLPVEGLQLPKMEAASDPIYSISDSSRKSNPNLDISKTNVAPLPEVKKPTLPESDPILQSRNWEKPKVEEPTL
-675 DAFFCGFVESE
+675 
-686 NKTMVEAYM
+686 N
-695 QAVKDPDAVS
+695 
-705 EAYIAMREAEA
+705 
-716 AHADY
+716 
-721 TKRPPSNSAASG
+721 G
-733 YGQNTVGAAES
+733 YGKNTVGAAES

-790 ESAALGDAQ
+790 ESAALGDTQ

-810 TFAYVPIADQSA
+810 TFAYIPIADQSA
-822 VDTASGR
+822 VDTANGR

-876 VKLVADVAALGTEMG
+876 VKLVADVSTLGTEMG

-957 ILRAVADQMP
+957 ILQAVADQMP

-974 NAWRYLAMLGNFRT
+974 NAWRYLAMLGNVRT
-988 QGRNLAGNT
+988 QGRNLWGNT

-1057 MNAASQ
+1057 MNATSQ

-1149 TEAAVRARNYAVLE
+1149 TQAAVQARNYAVLE

-1455 SPGYISIGQTTPAD
+1455 SPGYISMGQTTPAD

-1607 ASDKFRDLLYADDSL
+1607 ASDKFRDLLNMDRSL

-1681 MGGSVRDKKT
+1681 IGGSVRDKKT

>member
-1 MARYEIPEEYR
+1 MA
-12 KNLQINL
+12 
-19 SGNKPVL
+19 
-26 QKDPAFLPYKNTA
+26 
-39 PAVAAKS
+39 
-46 PAPTMEDFKKYDYA
+46 DFKKYDYA
-60 QSNDILPR
+60 QSKDILPR

-231 QAKSAQKLKEG
+231 QAKSTQKLKEG

-297 SQSAT
+297 NQSAT

-309 ITAWVE
+309 ITAGAE

-338 KAIVGKLPSNV
+338 KAIAGKLPANV
-349 MEYLSKLSASK
+349 VEYISKLSASK

-427 RADTRDSANSGSD
+427 HADTQNSANASSD
-440 IASEMKPG
+440 IASGMKPE
-448 YNQVGGEMD
+448 YNQGGGGLNANDTGRAAGSQIQNDRGLHGREDGSGAFGEEISGIQENQRTNAEPAGTFIARATQEGKVVEADDFGNIVSYKPAQMVTGNAAEAQEILKRRGLDCFVYEGTLARNKNGMTVEHLTDAQTLAD
-457 GRTEETAGLYARR
+457 GRIGIKGDCTLPGVEIAGHEGFHSITITNPEIAETFLQNISLAPAGKSIAYQETYDAVGLAMYGDKYSPTNSTQRNNILKELGAQIGGKMDSDLELAR
-470 TEGDRTQFDND
+470 ELFSDMLDDFDATYELWKKVNADFD
-481 AGRSGRTVE
+481 ALKSGRSG
-490 SACKE
+490 
-495 ILWTRLAEKG
+495 
-505 TFGERPGIREEG
+505 
-517 ASFARRVSQEGME
+517 
-530 TGIVGATA
+530 
-538 YAYRPASIE
+538 
-547 SANAEAR
+547 
-554 QTMEFF
+554 
-560 QQRGIDAVLVD
+560 
-571 GALQT
+571 
-576 NSDGYTLESPNAAT
+576 
-590 GPDGKL
+590 
-596 YVSNQLGMSAVE
+596 
-608 TGYHE
+608 
-613 LFHHQL
+613 
-619 RRKDA
+619 
-624 AALQFRETLN
+624 
-634 ESYDPASPAFRK
+634 
-646 LVEDISDG
+646 
-654 YFYGNDS
+654 
-661 RVIDQSA
+661 
-668 GRIVEEL
+668 
-675 DAFFCGFVESE
+675 
-686 NKTMVEAYM
+686 
-695 QAVKDPDAVS
+695 
-705 EAYIAMREAEA
+705 
-716 AHADY
+716 
-721 TKRPPSNSAASG
+721 AASG

-744 GGRMTNAQLVEEYGA
+744 GGRMTNAQLVEKYGA
-759 LRKGEQ
+759 LRKGEA
-765 PRAREIDLAAQ
+765 PRAREIDLAAE

-790 ESAALGDAQ
+790 ESAALGAQ

-974 NAWRYLAMLGNFRT
+974 NAWRYLAMLGNVRT

-1078 TRADDGILP
+1078 TRADDGVLP

-1149 TEAAVRARNYAVLE
+1149 TQAAVQARNYAVLE

-1271 DKKEQELNELR
+1271 DKKEQELNELQ

-1359 YSNSPVGAIAGNA
+1359 YSGNALGAMTGNA

-1455 SPGYISIGQTTPAD
+1455 SPGYISIGQTAPAD

-1627 ARLEQ
+1627 ARIEQ

-1703 DSLVAAGYSRQRAAQ
+1703 DSLVAAGYSRQRATQ

>member
-46 PAPTMEDFKKYDYA
+46 PAPTMAGFKKYDYA
-60 QSNDILPR
+60 QSKDILPR

-103 RQEANRPVLS
+103 RQEANQPVLS

-208 MDDTLAQFDPTAS
+208 MDDTLAQFDPTSS

-231 QAKSAQKLKEG
+231 QAKSTQKLKEG

-256 GTDMALKF
+256 GTDMALKL

-309 ITAWVE
+309 ITAGVE

-338 KAIVGKLPSNV
+338 KAIVGKLPANV
-349 MEYLSKLSASK
+349 VDYLSKLSASK

-427 RADTRDSANSGSD
+427 RADTQNSANASSD
-440 IASEMKPG
+440 IAPETRSPG
-448 YNQVGGEMD
+448 NSNVAQKTNQKIHFMQQVNEVMHGTNKGEVLEVGNTPD
-457 GRTEETAGLYARR
+457 
-470 TEGDRTQFDND
+470 
-481 AGRSGRTVE
+481 
-490 SACKE
+490 
-495 ILWTRLAEKG
+495 ILKR
-505 TFGERPGIREEG
+505 FG
-517 ASFARRVSQEGME
+517 ASDRIMTMNPTTVRK
-530 TGIVGATA
+530 IA
-538 YAYRPASIE
+538 YPDGYMGGKHNLGFYALEHLSDQLENPV
-547 SANAEAR
+547 
-554 QTMEFF
+554 
-560 QQRGIDAVLVD
+560 AVLK
-571 GALQT
+571 
-576 NSDGYTLESPNAAT
+576 SAT
-590 GPDGKL
+590 QRDSL
-596 YVSNQLGMSAVE
+596 VVFTEFL
-608 TGYHE
+608 
-613 LFHHQL
+613 
-619 RRKDA
+619 DA
-624 AALQFRETLN
+624 Q
-634 ESYDPASPAFRK
+634 
-646 LVEDISDG
+646 
-654 YFYGNDS
+654 GNPVMVPIHLDK
-661 RVIDQSA
+661 A
-668 GRIVEEL
+668 GRIGISNEVASMYGRGNFNKFIEEQRKLGNILFEDEKRTLQQLPVEGLQLPKMEAASDPIYSISDSSRKSNPNLDISKTNVAPLPEVKKPTLPPNDPMLQSRNWEKPKVEEPAL
-675 DAFFCGFVESE
+675 
-686 NKTMVEAYM
+686 N
-695 QAVKDPDAVS
+695 
-705 EAYIAMREAEA
+705 
-716 AHADY
+716 
-721 TKRPPSNSAASG
+721 G
-733 YGQNTVGAAES
+733 YGKNTVGAAES

-846 RSDKRIGKNDIA
+846 RSDKRIEKNDIA
-858 LGELLIQEA
+858 LGERLIQEA

-926 KGWKDVT
+926 KGWKDVA

-974 NAWRYLAMLGNFRT
+974 NAWRYLAMLGNVRT

-1032 GDRALI
+1032 DDRALI

-1078 TRADDGILP
+1078 TRADDGVLP

-1149 TEAAVRARNYAVLE
+1149 TQAAVRARNYAVLE

-1170 DASKVATA
+1170 DASILAVNFQ
-1178 LSKFSRTNKATALLT
+1178 KFVNTNKASKVIG

-1257 ALTKLGILTGGALE
+1257 ALTKLGVLTGGALE

-1359 YSNSPVGAIAGNA
+1359 YSGNALGAMTGNA

-1383 IFGQAARTIDP
+1383 IFGQVARTIDP

-1455 SPGYISIGQTTPAD
+1455 SPGYISMGQTTPAD

-1607 ASDKFRDLLYADDSL
+1607 ASDKFRDLLNADRSL

>member
-46 PAPTMEDFKKYDYA
+46 PAPTMADFKKYDYA
-60 QSNDILPR
+60 QSKDILPR

-87 KNTRAADDYLV
+87 KNTRAADNYLM
-98 NQGFM
+98 NRSLAQ
-103 RQEANRPVLS
+103 QEANRPVLS
-113 APSGNSVLPIKKPT
+113 APGGNPVFLMQGKDYRKQLEKHLSAQLPQREFGAATEEFMNDLNAQLEADMGLREQPVTRQSISQAEENLMALQRRSVPFAATSGFVKSMADLPAVMIPFTPEQRARYNEPFAQTAELHPLAYGAGQFAGEAIKYGTAAKMVEGMPVLQEALGRFGGKVSSALGGKVSAEVISRLAAGRISDLPLDVIYAAQETDNPQDFAKNLGINT
-127 ALERADSFIKSTGS
+127 AMGLGTDVGLETIGKLWR
-141 GAMNAVSGIFD
+141 
-152 YMGNLPVKTAQ
+152 MGKTA
-163 ERVSARDDYFRMWE
+163 
-177 QAKANPALLRD
+177 
-188 KEFQSRLLQAQLTAS
+188 
-203 SGYNW
+203 
-208 MDDTLAQFDPTAS
+208 
-221 STASQMLQEQ
+221 
-231 QAKSAQKLKEG
+231 
-242 MSPAA
+242 AA
-247 SAVTDVALA
+247 SNAPGGENWYNRKMDELKDPFGVAPE
-256 GTDMALKF
+256 T
-264 GLSSAM
+264 
-270 GVPFLAFMGADS
+270 
-282 GAQAG
+282 
-287 QNALNEGYSA
+287 
-297 SQSAT
+297 
-302 MAAGAGA
+302 
-309 ITAWVE
+309 
-315 SFGGIAGKWG
+315 
-325 DKLIGALVKSPAG
+325 
-338 KAIVGKLPSNV
+338 
-349 MEYLSKLSASK
+349 
-360 VGQIAGDALSEGAEE
+360 
-375 FTEYGAQLFL
+375 
-385 ENLVLDKDTPYDIK
+385 
-399 QALYNAGIGGAVG
+399 
-412 GLFGGGRVFAQDILP
+412 
-427 RADTRDSANSGSD
+427 
-440 IASEMKPG
+440 KPG
-448 YNQVGGEMD
+448 YNQVGGDLNANDTGRAAGSVNRD
-457 GRTEETAGLYARR
+457 GGAVHGR
-470 TEGDRTQFDND
+470 EGGQGAVR
-481 AGRSGRTVE
+481 AVE
-490 SACKE
+490 SAEEQIREYNEALGTFIARVAQEGKIVEADDFGNIVSYKPAQAVAGNAAEAQE
-495 ILWTRLAEKG
+495 ILSRRGFECFAYEGTLSRNRGGMTVEHNTDAQTLADGRIGIKSSAQQPGAEIAGHEGFHSISIKSPELAQPYLDSVSSHLKQTDDLADTLDSIGILMYREKYDPNNFQQKKRILNELG
-505 TFGERPGIREEG
+505 AQFGGKVENNP
-517 ASFARRVSQEGME
+517 
-530 TGIVGATA
+530 
-538 YAYRPASIE
+538 E
-547 SANAEAR
+547 SAYELFSEIFDDPRAVAASWGKMNAE
-554 QTMEFF
+554 F
-560 QQRGIDAVLVD
+560 DALKTD
-571 GALQT
+571 G
-576 NSDGYTLESPNAAT
+576 T
-590 GPDGKL
+590 GG
-596 YVSNQLGMSAVE
+596 N
-608 TGYHE
+608 
-613 LFHHQL
+613 
-619 RRKDA
+619 
-624 AALQFRETLN
+624 
-634 ESYDPASPAFRK
+634 PAFTPLPEVKRPT
-646 LVEDISDG
+646 LPESDPILQ
-654 YFYGNDS
+654 S
-661 RVIDQSA
+661 RNWEKPK
-668 GRIVEEL
+668 VEEPAL
-675 DAFFCGFVESE
+675 
-686 NKTMVEAYM
+686 N
-695 QAVKDPDAVS
+695 
-705 EAYIAMREAEA
+705 
-716 AHADY
+716 
-721 TKRPPSNSAASG
+721 G

-765 PRAREIDLAAQ
+765 PRAREIDLAAE

-904 PEGRLMAS
+904 PEERLMAS

-957 ILRAVADQMP
+957 ILQAVADQMP

-974 NAWRYLAMLGNFRT
+974 NAWRYLAMLGNVRT

-1032 GDRALI
+1032 GDRALLD
-1038 EFAKGDYANVRDAI
+1038 FAKSDYANVRDAI

-1149 TEAAVRARNYAVLE
+1149 TEAAVQARNYAVLE

-1271 DKKEQELNELR
+1271 DKKEQELNELQ

-1455 SPGYISIGQTTPAD
+1455 SPGYISIGQTAPAD

-1681 MGGSVRDKKT
+1681 IGGSVRDKKT

-1703 DSLVAAGYSRQRAAQ
+1703 DSLVAAGYSRQKATQ

>member
-46 PAPTMEDFKKYDYA
+46 PAPTMADFKKYDYA
-60 QSNDILPR
+60 QSKDILPR

-208 MDDTLAQFDPTAS
+208 MDDTLTQFDPTAS

-309 ITAWVE
+309 ITAGVE

-427 RADTRDSANSGSD
+427 RADTQNSANASSD
-440 IASEMKPG
+440 IAPETRSPG
-448 YNQVGGEMD
+448 NSNVAQKTNQKIHFMQQVNEVMHGTNKGEVLEVGNTPD
-457 GRTEETAGLYARR
+457 
-470 TEGDRTQFDND
+470 
-481 AGRSGRTVE
+481 
-490 SACKE
+490 
-495 ILWTRLAEKG
+495 ILKR
-505 TFGERPGIREEG
+505 FG
-517 ASFARRVSQEGME
+517 ASDRIMTMNPTTVRK
-530 TGIVGATA
+530 IA
-538 YAYRPASIE
+538 YPDGYMGGKHNLGFYALEHLSDQLENPV
-547 SANAEAR
+547 
-554 QTMEFF
+554 
-560 QQRGIDAVLVD
+560 AVLK
-571 GALQT
+571 
-576 NSDGYTLESPNAAT
+576 SAT
-590 GPDGKL
+590 QRDSL
-596 YVSNQLGMSAVE
+596 VVFTEFL
-608 TGYHE
+608 
-613 LFHHQL
+613 
-619 RRKDA
+619 DA
-624 AALQFRETLN
+624 Q
-634 ESYDPASPAFRK
+634 
-646 LVEDISDG
+646 
-654 YFYGNDS
+654 GNPVMVPIHLDK
-661 RVIDQSA
+661 A
-668 GRIVEEL
+668 GRIGISNEVASMYGRGNFNKFIEEQRKLGNILFEDEKRTLQQLPVEGLQLPKMEAASDPIYSISDSSRKSNPNLDISKTNVAPLPEVKKPTLPESDPILQSRNWEKPKVEEPTL
-675 DAFFCGFVESE
+675 
-686 NKTMVEAYM
+686 N
-695 QAVKDPDAVS
+695 
-705 EAYIAMREAEA
+705 
-716 AHADY
+716 
-721 TKRPPSNSAASG
+721 G
-733 YGQNTVGAAES
+733 YGKNTVGAAES

-790 ESAALGDAQ
+790 ESAALGDTQ

-810 TFAYVPIADQSA
+810 TFAYIPIADQSA
-822 VDTASGR
+822 VDTANGR

-876 VKLVADVAALGTEMG
+876 VKLVADVSTLGTEMG

-957 ILRAVADQMP
+957 ILQAVADQMP

-974 NAWRYLAMLGNFRT
+974 NAWRYLAMLGNVRT
-988 QGRNLAGNT
+988 QGRNLWGNT

-1008 IAAGLESALPMKE
+1008 IAAGLESTLPMKE

-1149 TEAAVRARNYAVLE
+1149 TQAAVRARNYAVLE

-1170 DASKVATA
+1170 DASILAVNFQ
-1178 LSKFSRTNKATALLT
+1178 KFVNTNKASKVIG

-1207 KRGYEYSPVSFLTTF
+1207 KRGYEYSPVSVLTTL

-1359 YSNSPVGAIAGNA
+1359 YSGNALGAMTGNA

-1455 SPGYISIGQTTPAD
+1455 SPGYISMGQTTPAD

-1517 ANELIAKLAELPVYQ
+1517 ANELIAKLAGLPVYQ

-1607 ASDKFRDLLYADDSL
+1607 ASDKFRDLLNMDRSL

-1691 GKARQKNRQEKI
+1691 GKVRQKNRQEKI

>member
-46 PAPTMEDFKKYDYA
+46 PAPTMAGFKKYDYA
-60 QSNDILPR
+60 QSKDILPR

-87 KNTRAADDYLV
+87 KNTRAVDDYLV

-309 ITAWVE
+309 ITAGVE

-338 KAIVGKLPSNV
+338 KAIVGKLPANV
-349 MEYLSKLSASK
+349 MEYISKLSASK

-427 RADTRDSANSGSD
+427 RADTQNSANASSD
-440 IASEMKPG
+440 IAPETRSPG
-448 YNQVGGEMD
+448 NSNVAQKTNQKIHFMQQVNEVMHGTNKGEVLEVGNTPD
-457 GRTEETAGLYARR
+457 
-470 TEGDRTQFDND
+470 
-481 AGRSGRTVE
+481 
-490 SACKE
+490 
-495 ILWTRLAEKG
+495 ILKR
-505 TFGERPGIREEG
+505 FG
-517 ASFARRVSQEGME
+517 ASDRIMTMNPTTVRK
-530 TGIVGATA
+530 IA
-538 YAYRPASIE
+538 YPDGYMGGKHNLGFYALEHLSDQLENPV
-547 SANAEAR
+547 
-554 QTMEFF
+554 
-560 QQRGIDAVLVD
+560 AVLK
-571 GALQT
+571 
-576 NSDGYTLESPNAAT
+576 SAT
-590 GPDGKL
+590 QRDSL
-596 YVSNQLGMSAVE
+596 VVFTEFL
-608 TGYHE
+608 
-613 LFHHQL
+613 
-619 RRKDA
+619 DA
-624 AALQFRETLN
+624 Q
-634 ESYDPASPAFRK
+634 
-646 LVEDISDG
+646 
-654 YFYGNDS
+654 GNPVMVPIHLDK
-661 RVIDQSA
+661 A
-668 GRIVEEL
+668 GRIGISNEVASMYGRGNFNKFIEEQRKLGNILFEDEKRTLQQLPVEGLQLPKMEAASDPIYSISDSSRKSNPNLDISKTNVAPLPEVKKPTLPESDPILQSRNWEKPKVEEPTL
-675 DAFFCGFVESE
+675 
-686 NKTMVEAYM
+686 N
-695 QAVKDPDAVS
+695 
-705 EAYIAMREAEA
+705 
-716 AHADY
+716 
-721 TKRPPSNSAASG
+721 G
-733 YGQNTVGAAES
+733 YGKNTVGAAES

-974 NAWRYLAMLGNFRT
+974 NAWRYLAMLGNVRT

-1078 TRADDGILP
+1078 TRADDGVLP

-1149 TEAAVRARNYAVLE
+1149 TQAAVQARNYAVLE

-1178 LSKFSRTNKATALLT
+1178 LSKSSRTNKATALLT

-1271 DKKEQELNELR
+1271 DKKEQELNELQ

-1359 YSNSPVGAIAGNA
+1359 YSGNALGAMTGNA

-1455 SPGYISIGQTTPAD
+1455 SPGYISMGQTTPAD

-1539 VDAMEDIYKYTR
+1539 VDAMEDIYKYAR

>member
-46 PAPTMEDFKKYDYA
+46 PAPTMADFKKYDYA
-60 QSNDILPR
+60 QSKDILPR

-87 KNTRAADDYLV
+87 KNTRAVDDYLV

-103 RQEANRPVLS
+103 QQKANRPVLS

-208 MDDTLAQFDPTAS
+208 IDDTLAQFDPTAS

-302 MAAGAGA
+302 MSAGAGA
-309 ITAWVE
+309 ITAGVE

-338 KAIVGKLPSNV
+338 KAIAGKLPANV
-349 MEYLSKLSASK
+349 MEYISKLSASK

-427 RADTRDSANSGSD
+427 HADTQNSANASSD
-440 IASEMKPG
+440 IAPETRSPG
-448 YNQVGGEMD
+448 NSNVAQKTNQKIHFMQQVNEVMHGTNKGEVLEVGNTPD
-457 GRTEETAGLYARR
+457 
-470 TEGDRTQFDND
+470 
-481 AGRSGRTVE
+481 
-490 SACKE
+490 
-495 ILWTRLAEKG
+495 ILKR
-505 TFGERPGIREEG
+505 FG
-517 ASFARRVSQEGME
+517 ASDRIMTMNPTTVRK
-530 TGIVGATA
+530 IA
-538 YAYRPASIE
+538 YPDGYMGGKHNLGFYALEHLSDQLENPV
-547 SANAEAR
+547 
-554 QTMEFF
+554 
-560 QQRGIDAVLVD
+560 AVLK
-571 GALQT
+571 
-576 NSDGYTLESPNAAT
+576 SAT
-590 GPDGKL
+590 QRDSL
-596 YVSNQLGMSAVE
+596 VVFTEFL
-608 TGYHE
+608 
-613 LFHHQL
+613 
-619 RRKDA
+619 DA
-624 AALQFRETLN
+624 Q
-634 ESYDPASPAFRK
+634 
-646 LVEDISDG
+646 
-654 YFYGNDS
+654 GNPVMVPIHLDK
-661 RVIDQSA
+661 A
-668 GRIVEEL
+668 GRIGISNEVASMYGRGNFNKFIEEQRKLGNILFEDEKRTLQQLPVEGLQLPKMEAASDPIYSISDSSRKSNPNLDISKTNVAPLPEVKKPTLPPNDPMLQSRNWEKPKVEEPAL
-675 DAFFCGFVESE
+675 
-686 NKTMVEAYM
+686 N
-695 QAVKDPDAVS
+695 
-705 EAYIAMREAEA
+705 
-716 AHADY
+716 
-721 TKRPPSNSAASG
+721 G
-733 YGQNTVGAAES
+733 YGKNTVGAAES

-926 KGWKDVT
+926 KGWKDVA

-974 NAWRYLAMLGNFRT
+974 NAWRYLAMLGNVRT

-1032 GDRALI
+1032 DDRALI

-1078 TRADDGILP
+1078 TRADDGVLP

-1149 TEAAVRARNYAVLE
+1149 TQAAVRARNYAVLE

-1170 DASKVATA
+1170 DASILAVNFQ
-1178 LSKFSRTNKATALLT
+1178 KFVNTNKASKVIG

-1257 ALTKLGILTGGALE
+1257 ALTKLGVLTGGALE

-1359 YSNSPVGAIAGNA
+1359 YSGNALGAMTGNA

-1383 IFGQAARTIDP
+1383 IFGQVARTIDP

-1455 SPGYISIGQTTPAD
+1455 SPGYISIGQTAPAD

-1646 NAFVLSGLTD
+1646 NAFILSGLTD

>member
-46 PAPTMEDFKKYDYA
+46 PAPTMADFKKYDYA
-60 QSNDILPR
+60 QSKDILPR

-103 RQEANRPVLS
+103 RQEANQPVLS

-231 QAKSAQKLKEG
+231 QAKSTQKLKEG

-256 GTDMALKF
+256 GTDMALKL

-309 ITAWVE
+309 ITAGVE

-338 KAIVGKLPSNV
+338 KAIVGKLPANV
-349 MEYLSKLSASK
+349 VDYLSKLSASK

-427 RADTRDSANSGSD
+427 RADTQNSANASSD
-440 IASEMKPG
+440 IAPETRSPG
-448 YNQVGGEMD
+448 NSNVAQKTNQKIHFMQQVNEVMHGTNKGEVLEVGNTPD
-457 GRTEETAGLYARR
+457 
-470 TEGDRTQFDND
+470 
-481 AGRSGRTVE
+481 
-490 SACKE
+490 
-495 ILWTRLAEKG
+495 ILKR
-505 TFGERPGIREEG
+505 FG
-517 ASFARRVSQEGME
+517 ASDRIMTMNPTTVRK
-530 TGIVGATA
+530 IA
-538 YAYRPASIE
+538 YPDGYMGGKHNLGFYALEHLSDQLENPV
-547 SANAEAR
+547 
-554 QTMEFF
+554 
-560 QQRGIDAVLVD
+560 AVLK
-571 GALQT
+571 
-576 NSDGYTLESPNAAT
+576 SAT
-590 GPDGKL
+590 QRDSL
-596 YVSNQLGMSAVE
+596 VVFTEFL
-608 TGYHE
+608 
-613 LFHHQL
+613 
-619 RRKDA
+619 DA
-624 AALQFRETLN
+624 Q
-634 ESYDPASPAFRK
+634 
-646 LVEDISDG
+646 
-654 YFYGNDS
+654 GNPVMVPIHLDK
-661 RVIDQSA
+661 A
-668 GRIVEEL
+668 GRIGISNEVASMYGRGNFNKFIEEQRKLGNILFEDEKRTLQQLPVEGLQLPKMEAASDPIYSISDSSRKSNPNLDISKTNVAPLPEVKKPTLPPNDPMLQSRNWEKPKVEEPAL
-675 DAFFCGFVESE
+675 
-686 NKTMVEAYM
+686 N
-695 QAVKDPDAVS
+695 
-705 EAYIAMREAEA
+705 
-716 AHADY
+716 
-721 TKRPPSNSAASG
+721 G
-733 YGQNTVGAAES
+733 YGKNTVGAAES

-834 YEQTLNDFDSLL
+834 YEQALNDFDSLL

-957 ILRAVADQMP
+957 ILQAVADQMP

-974 NAWRYLAMLGNFRT
+974 NAWRYLAMLGNVRT
-988 QGRNLAGNT
+988 QGRSLAGNT

-1149 TEAAVRARNYAVLE
+1149 TQAAVQARNYAVLE

-1271 DKKEQELNELR
+1271 DKKEQELNELQ

-1607 ASDKFRDLLYADDSL
+1607 ASDKFRDLLNADRSL

-1656 SQQEKYSGRL
+1656 SQQEKYSGWL
-1666 AKTLTPQEYA
+1666 AKTFTPQEYA

>member
-46 PAPTMEDFKKYDYA
+46 PAPTMAGFKKYDYA
-60 QSNDILPR
+60 QSKDILPR

-103 RQEANRPVLS
+103 RQEANQPVLS

-231 QAKSAQKLKEG
+231 QAKSTQKLKEG

-256 GTDMALKF
+256 GTDMALKL

-309 ITAWVE
+309 ITAGVE

-338 KAIVGKLPSNV
+338 KAIVGKLPANV
-349 MEYLSKLSASK
+349 VDYLSKLSASK

-427 RADTRDSANSGSD
+427 RADTQNSANASSD
-440 IASEMKPG
+440 IAPETRSPG
-448 YNQVGGEMD
+448 NSNVAQKTNQKIHFMQQVNEVMHGTNKGEVLEVGNTPD
-457 GRTEETAGLYARR
+457 
-470 TEGDRTQFDND
+470 
-481 AGRSGRTVE
+481 
-490 SACKE
+490 
-495 ILWTRLAEKG
+495 ILKR
-505 TFGERPGIREEG
+505 FG
-517 ASFARRVSQEGME
+517 ASDRIMTMNPTTVRK
-530 TGIVGATA
+530 IA
-538 YAYRPASIE
+538 YPDGYMGGKHNLGFYALEHLSDQLENPV
-547 SANAEAR
+547 
-554 QTMEFF
+554 
-560 QQRGIDAVLVD
+560 AVLK
-571 GALQT
+571 
-576 NSDGYTLESPNAAT
+576 SAT
-590 GPDGKL
+590 QRDSL
-596 YVSNQLGMSAVE
+596 VVFTEFL
-608 TGYHE
+608 
-613 LFHHQL
+613 
-619 RRKDA
+619 DA
-624 AALQFRETLN
+624 Q
-634 ESYDPASPAFRK
+634 
-646 LVEDISDG
+646 
-654 YFYGNDS
+654 GNPVMVPIHLDK
-661 RVIDQSA
+661 A
-668 GRIVEEL
+668 GRIGISNEVASMYGRGNFNKFIEEQRKLGNILFEDEKRTLQQLPVEGLQLPKMEAASDPIYSISDSSRKSNPNLDISKTNVAPLPEVKKPTLPPNDPMLQSRNWEKPKVEEPAL
-675 DAFFCGFVESE
+675 
-686 NKTMVEAYM
+686 N
-695 QAVKDPDAVS
+695 
-705 EAYIAMREAEA
+705 
-716 AHADY
+716 
-721 TKRPPSNSAASG
+721 G
-733 YGQNTVGAAES
+733 YGKNTVGAAES

-926 KGWKDVT
+926 KGWKDVA

-974 NAWRYLAMLGNFRT
+974 NAWRYLAMLGNVRT

-1032 GDRALI
+1032 DDRALI

-1078 TRADDGILP
+1078 TRADDGVLP

-1149 TEAAVRARNYAVLE
+1149 TQAAVRARNYAVLE

-1170 DASKVATA
+1170 DASILAVNFQ
-1178 LSKFSRTNKATALLT
+1178 KFVNTNKASKVIG

-1257 ALTKLGILTGGALE
+1257 ALTKLGVLTGGALE

-1359 YSNSPVGAIAGNA
+1359 YSGNALGAMTGNA

-1383 IFGQAARTIDP
+1383 IFGQVARTIDP

-1455 SPGYISIGQTTPAD
+1455 SPGYISMGQTTPAD

-1607 ASDKFRDLLYADDSL
+1607 ASDKFRDLLNADRSL

>member
-46 PAPTMEDFKKYDYA
+46 PAPTMADFKKYDYA
-60 QSNDILPR
+60 QSKDILPR

-309 ITAWVE
+309 ITAGVE

-427 RADTRDSANSGSD
+427 RADTQNSANASSD
-440 IASEMKPG
+440 IAPETRSPG
-448 YNQVGGEMD
+448 NSNVAQKTNQKIHFMQQVNEVMHGTNKGEVLEVGNTPD
-457 GRTEETAGLYARR
+457 
-470 TEGDRTQFDND
+470 
-481 AGRSGRTVE
+481 
-490 SACKE
+490 
-495 ILWTRLAEKG
+495 ILKR
-505 TFGERPGIREEG
+505 FG
-517 ASFARRVSQEGME
+517 ASDRIMTMNPTTVRK
-530 TGIVGATA
+530 IA
-538 YAYRPASIE
+538 YPDGYMGGKHNLGFYALEHLSDQLENPV
-547 SANAEAR
+547 
-554 QTMEFF
+554 
-560 QQRGIDAVLVD
+560 AVLK
-571 GALQT
+571 
-576 NSDGYTLESPNAAT
+576 SAT
-590 GPDGKL
+590 QRDSL
-596 YVSNQLGMSAVE
+596 VVFTEFL
-608 TGYHE
+608 
-613 LFHHQL
+613 
-619 RRKDA
+619 DA
-624 AALQFRETLN
+624 Q
-634 ESYDPASPAFRK
+634 
-646 LVEDISDG
+646 
-654 YFYGNDS
+654 GNPVMVPIHLDK
-661 RVIDQSA
+661 A
-668 GRIVEEL
+668 GRIGISNEVASMYGRGNFNKFIEEQRKLGNILFEDEKRTLQQLPVEGLQLPKMEAASDPIYSISDSSRKSNPNLDISKTNVAPLPEVKKPTLPESDPILQSRNWEKPKVEEPTL
-675 DAFFCGFVESE
+675 
-686 NKTMVEAYM
+686 N
-695 QAVKDPDAVS
+695 
-705 EAYIAMREAEA
+705 
-716 AHADY
+716 
-721 TKRPPSNSAASG
+721 G
-733 YGQNTVGAAES
+733 YGKNTVGAAES

-974 NAWRYLAMLGNFRT
+974 NAWRYLAMLGNVRT

-1078 TRADDGILP
+1078 TRADDGVLP

-1149 TEAAVRARNYAVLE
+1149 TQAAVQARNYAVLE

-1271 DKKEQELNELR
+1271 DKKEQELNELQ

-1359 YSNSPVGAIAGNA
+1359 YSGNALGAMTGNA

-1455 SPGYISIGQTTPAD
+1455 SPGYISMGQTTPAD